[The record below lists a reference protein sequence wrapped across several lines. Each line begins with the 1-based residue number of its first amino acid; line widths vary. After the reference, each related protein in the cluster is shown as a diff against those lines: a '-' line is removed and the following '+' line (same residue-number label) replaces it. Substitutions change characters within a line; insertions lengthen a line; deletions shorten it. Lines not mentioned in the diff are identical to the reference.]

1 MEIFDSHTHLN
12 DVPFRGKE
20 EIYLDR
26 ARELGVVKSAVAGQ
40 DPEFNERAVDLSQR
54 FDNLYAIVGYCPDV
68 AKDYDQKSE
77 DKLVEQ
83 LKKPKTVAL
92 GEIGLDYYWDES
104 PRDVQRKVFAQ
115 QLDLAHSLKM
125 PVNIHTRDAFE
136 DTYQVLKDSHVGEYG
151 GIIHNF
157 NGDPDWL
164 KKFLD

>member
-1 MEIFDSHTHLN
+1 MKIFDSHTHLN

-115 QLDLAHSLKM
+115 QLDLAHSLKIVM
-125 PVNIHTRDAFE
+125 SVNME
-136 DTYQVLKDSHVGEYG
+136 E
-151 GIIHNF
+151 
-157 NGDPDWL
+157 
-164 KKFLD
+164 